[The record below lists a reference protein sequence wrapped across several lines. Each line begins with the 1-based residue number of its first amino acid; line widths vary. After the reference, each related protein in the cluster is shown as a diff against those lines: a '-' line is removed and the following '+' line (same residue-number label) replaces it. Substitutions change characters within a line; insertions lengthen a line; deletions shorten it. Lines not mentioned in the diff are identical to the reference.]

1 MPREHS
7 AGSASGV
14 NLAGSLGN
22 ALLMHARERA
32 IHFFMF
38 LFALDAAC
46 RRVAAIDPS
55 VVIAPADAFEA
66 AATHQI
72 DSGFRSDNA
81 QHYGF
86 DSNDP
91 NIVNQSSTAC
101 GNTDAAH
108 FCNLGLEA
116 RAFARLA
123 AAGAADEHVRD
134 LLDMVKRLA
143 GNTKQLPQRVNI
155 GPDRVIDVLH
165 GVLAARFL
173 AATRPITAPP
183 HNQVVS
189 RANLAA
195 YLIEATAAMTVYKAE
210 QLRLGRLG
218 LAACCDAYL
227 TVYATQGEAIW
238 MTLTGYIPAE
248 CLARRAAL
256 NLDDYL
262 DW

>member
-1 MPREHS
+1 MGREHS
-7 AGSASGV
+7 AGSLSGV
-14 NLAGSLGN
+14 NLAGSIGD
-22 ALLMHARERA
+22 ALLMHARERV

-46 RRVAAIDPS
+46 RRIAALGTG
-55 VVIAPADAFEA
+55 VVIEPGNAFEV

-72 DSGFRSDNA
+72 DSGFRSTNA
-81 QHYGF
+81 DHYDF
-86 DSNDP
+86 DETDP
-91 NIVNQSSTAC
+91 KVVDKPSTSC
-101 GNTDAAH
+101 RRTDAAH

-116 RAFARLA
+116 RIFAQLA
-123 AAGAADEHVRD
+123 TAGAQDAHARD

-165 GVLAARFL
+165 GELAGIFL
-173 AATRPITAPP
+173 RAVRPMTVPP
-183 HNQVVS
+183 RNQVVS

-195 YLIEATAAMTVYKAE
+195 YLTAAIAAMTVYRAQ
-210 QLRLGRLG
+210 QLVYGRDG
-218 LAACCDAYL
+218 LAACCDSYL
-227 TVYATQGEAIW
+227 AVYASQGDTIW

-248 CLARRAAL
+248 CLARRDAL

-262 DW
+262 NW